1 MVNSHMVE
9 FVHRVNVLSTK
20 CVKDTLLSLS
30 VERLNAVLITDQG
43 VVGCNMSDGCL
54 SLSMTGLEES
64 ADSRLEFITQ
74 DKELTEQTCKIL
86 KAAFGLVTA

>member
-1 MVNSHMVE
+1 MVE

-86 KAAFGLVTA
+86 EAAFGLVKA